1 MNAIK
6 IEVMSQHYMGPLTVE
21 PVYKD
26 NSLFSV
32 YLEQELIGRVQPV
45 KKTGQLLWYSHQ
57 IKDKE
62 LLEQIGEWIEHL
74 FPLTD
79 QSFKPVYDF
88 KW

>member
-21 PVYKD
+21 PVYDD

-32 YLEQELIGRVQPV
+32 YLDEELLGHAQPV
-45 KKTGQLLWYSHQ
+45 KKQDQVLWYSHQ
-57 IKDKE
+57 INDKE
-62 LLEQIGEWIEHL
+62 LLEQIGEWIAHL

-79 QSFKPVYDF
+79 KSFKQVYDF